1 MFEKTHGYVRI
12 FLGVSIPFFSFLVN
26 DVQSRKKRVFL
37 QSWCVFNLLSVFEET
52 LWRKQM
58 SFLYLSCSE
67 YSFLYFFGHWRS
79 KQKKCFSTILVCPYL
94 TFILWR
100 NIIDKTNV
108 IFVFFLAWAYLSLV
122 FWSMVFKAEKKC
134 FSTIL
139 VCPYLTFDF
148 WRNTIENT
156 SAIFCDFLAWA
167 YVTLK
172 F

>member
-67 YSFLYFFGHWRS
+67 YSFLYFFWS
-79 KQKKCFSTILVCPYL
+79 LAF
-94 TFILWR
+94 
-100 NIIDKTNV
+100 KTEK
-108 IFVFFLAWAYLSLV
+108 VFFYNLGVSLPYFYSLKKHYRQNKQHFCIFLGVSIPFFIFWVNGVQSRKKV
-122 FWSMVFKAEKKC
+122 FFYNLGVS
-134 FSTIL
+134 L
-139 VCPYLTFDF
+139 PYF
-148 WRNTIENT
+148 
-156 SAIFCDFLAWA
+156 
-167 YVTLK
+167 
-172 F
+172 

>member
-1 MFEKTHGYVRI
+1 MEKTNVIFVFVLLWVFLSLFFWSLAFKTEKVFFYNLGVSLPYFYSLKKHYRQNKQHFCI
-12 FLGVSIPFFSFLVN
+12 FLGVSIPFFIFWVN
-26 DVQSRKKRVFL
+26 DVQSKKKMFL
-37 QSWCVFNLLSVFEET
+37 QSWCVLTLLLIFEET
-52 LWRKQM
+52 LSR
-58 SFLYLSCSE
+58 
-67 YSFLYFFGHWRS
+67 
-79 KQKKCFSTILVCPYL
+79 
-94 TFILWR
+94 
-100 NIIDKTNV
+100 TNV
-108 IFVFFLAWAYLSLV
+108 IFVFFLAWAYLPLV